1 MDDWLCEIR
10 MRTRETCEE
19 YLVLWRVVNVAYQ
32 RRWLMG
38 RSGQRA
44 LTRRADRLA
53 LYFTNWGVLCF
64 KYGYISF
71 YGQWV
76 GWVILQEG
84 GSCGV
89 VGSFV
94 VKCQVGVQRSVL
106 TQRCDCYH
114 AGMFRVF
121 QAFGLRD

>member
-1 MDDWLCEIR
+1 
-10 MRTRETCEE
+10 
-19 YLVLWRVVNVAYQ
+19 VLWRVVNVAYQ

-38 RSGQRA
+38 RSGEWA

-76 GWVILQEG
+76 GLVTPQES

-94 VKCQVGVQRSVL
+94 VKCQVDVQRSVL